1 MLTDIVS
8 SVSGKIYE
16 NKKQRKQKKTL
27 KAHSIPLVLF
37 GDQKTLVYLTSVH
50 DVLYERTLV
59 FMFLVNKTNEVK
71 CGLKAED
78 NLKLLF
84 LHQSNQTR
92 TNVVT
97 KQTASIATQFFSQN
111 LHLRYFH
118 CSQGWT
124 MQVFQVE

>member
-1 MLTDIVS
+1 M
-8 SVSGKIYE
+8 
-16 NKKQRKQKKTL
+16 
-27 KAHSIPLVLF
+27 
-37 GDQKTLVYLTSVH
+37 YLTSVH

-71 CGLKAED
+71 CDLKAED

-118 CSQGWT
+118 CSQGRT
-124 MQVFQVE
+124 MQVFQVQ

>member
-1 MLTDIVS
+1 M
-8 SVSGKIYE
+8 
-16 NKKQRKQKKTL
+16 TL
-27 KAHSIPLVLF
+27 L
-37 GDQKTLVYLTSVH
+37 YLASVH
-50 DVLYERTLV
+50 GALNERTLI

-78 NLKLLF
+78 NLKLVF

-118 CSQGWT
+118 CSQGRT
-124 MQVFQVE
+124 MQVFKI